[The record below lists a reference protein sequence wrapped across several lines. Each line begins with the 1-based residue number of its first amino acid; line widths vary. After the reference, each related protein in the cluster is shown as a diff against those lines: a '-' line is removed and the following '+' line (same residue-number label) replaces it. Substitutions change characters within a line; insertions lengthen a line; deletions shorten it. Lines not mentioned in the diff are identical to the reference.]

1 MLHLPIFLF
10 DIDGVL
16 IQSHGYRKAFFNTVA
31 SYFEQFG
38 LSWLTL
44 DETVY
49 HDFVH
54 SPFTAEW
61 DMAPITIAAF
71 LDWYATINP
80 RILPYSP
87 LKNINN
93 LPEVENGSCF
103 SAELMKL
110 IRLMAEV
117 FGNQVRP
124 VEAIY
129 QDCVDRGRASFF
141 PTLSQD
147 AILGEILHDS
157 LNPQTSQIFQ
167 RLETFLLGS
176 SQFETTFEI
185 APEVYTKSALE
196 TEDVLL
202 LSPRW
207 QERIK
212 TGINKE
218 FYASVITA
226 RPNVPDQ
233 TQEKRVFSAMPEA
246 ESALKILGW
255 DQGVIPVIGAGS
267 INVFEARRNIPF
279 NITLKPAALHALT
292 GIFRAVGMDEEDAFD
307 EADHVISQ
315 QSLSDL
321 ANLKL
326 KSLFQV
332 ECPLEIFVFEDSVS
346 GIVSS
351 IEAVKYLN
359 SAEIPATLFK
369 AGIQTS
375 EPKSDRLK
383 AIGAEVFPDINQALT
398 YVFKQKI
405 NPY

>member
-1 MLHLPIFLF
+1 MPIFLF

-16 IQSHGYRKAFFNTVA
+16 IQSHGYRKAFFNTIA
-31 SYFEQFG
+31 SYFDQFG

-44 DETVY
+44 DETIY
-49 HDFVH
+49 RDFVH

-61 DMAPITIAAF
+61 DMAPLTIAAF

-80 RILPYSP
+80 RILPYP
-87 LKNINN
+87 ALKNINN
-93 LPEVENGSCF
+93 LPEVENGSSF
-103 SAELMKL
+103 SDELMKL

-129 QDCVDRGRASFF
+129 QDCMDRGRASFF
-141 PTLSQD
+141 PRLSQD
-147 AILGEILHDS
+147 AILEEILHDS

-176 SQFETTFEI
+176 SQFGATFEI
-185 APEVYTKSALE
+185 PPEVCTKSALE
-196 TEDVLL
+196 TEDILL
-202 LSPRW
+202 LSSRW
-207 QERIK
+207 RERIK
-212 TGINKE
+212 NGINKE

-233 TQEKRVFSAMPEA
+233 MQEKRVFSAIPEA

-255 DQGVIPVIGAGS
+255 DQGIIPVIGAGS
-267 INVFEARRNIPF
+267 INVFEAKRDIPF
-279 NITLKPAALHALT
+279 NTTLKPAALHALT
-292 GIFRAVGMDEEDAFD
+292 GVFSAVGMDEEDAFD
-307 EADHVISQ
+307 AADRVINQ

-321 ANLKL
+321 ATIKL
-326 KSLFQV
+326 KSLFQAG
-332 ECPLEIFVFEDSVS
+332 CPLEIIVFEDSVS

-359 SAEIPATLFK
+359 LAEIPATLFK

-375 EPKSDRLK
+375 EPKNDRLK
-383 AIGAEVFPDINQALT
+383 AIGANVFPDINQALT
-398 YVFKQKI
+398 YVLNRK
-405 NPY
+405 